1 MSDDY
6 TYREKA
12 AAIRRVAAF
21 RPAFTVGVIVLSV
34 IAAGLEAVG
43 LSFILPILE
52 LAQGEVDPNEASG
65 VLGMFVTVYQTLG
78 IPFTLGYLVT
88 GVAAVMTVRFTSSFL
103 VAWLRSALSIL
114 YTKEIRTD
122 AYDKALNARVA
133 YFDQEGSD
141 EILNAIITESKYSGR
156 VIRELVRLVEQGLLA
171 AMYFGIALFIAPWL
185 TLATAVILGSVVVLF
200 KYGLESGSSVG
211 GRLAEANEE
220 VQSTAQAGTQGI
232 RDIKAFGMRGELFD
246 RFNDAIDVFA
256 RSSIKITRN
265 KAIIKN
271 FYQLVIAI
279 TVFVLIYVA
288 LVVTSLSLGTLGV
301 FLFAIFQ
308 LGPKVSTLSNIFYS
322 LDSKLPHLI
331 RTQRFL
337 DEIDGYSEPAPVRDG
352 APTDIE
358 RVEFDDVH
366 FSYETSDEKVLRD
379 VSFGIERG
387 EFVAFVGQSGAA
399 KSTII
404 SLFARMYEPDKG
416 EIRAD
421 GTPINEFLTRE
432 WRERVSI
439 VRQNPFIFNE
449 TLRYNL
455 TIGNRDATQEEIEEI
470 CEIAQVTEFLD
481 DLPNGFDTEL
491 GDDGVRLSGGQQQ
504 RIAIARALLKDADF
518 LLLDEATSDL
528 DTGLEEKVHSAI
540 EAMDRDYG
548 MVVVAHRLS
557 TVTNADQIYA
567 MDGGQIIEQGN
578 HRSLISENGQY
589 ASLYDRQVISET
601 TSG

>member
-12 AAIRRVAAF
+12 AAVRRVAAF
-21 RPAFTVGVIVLSV
+21 HPAFTVGVIVLSV
-34 IAAGLEAVG
+34 VAAGLEAVG

-52 LAQGEVDPNEASG
+52 LAQGEVGPNEASG
-65 VLGMFVTVYQTLG
+65 VLGMFVTLYQTLG

-103 VAWLRSALSIL
+103 VAWLRAVLETL
-114 YTKEIRTD
+114 YVKQIRVQ
-122 AYDKALNARVA
+122 AYDKALDARVA

-156 VIRELVRLVEQGLLA
+156 VIKDLVRLVEQGLLA

-185 TLATAVILGSVVVLF
+185 TLATAVVLGSVVVLF
-200 KYGLESGSSVG
+200 KFGLESGSSVG
-211 GRLAEANEE
+211 DRLAEANEE
-220 VQSTAQAGTQGI
+220 VQSSAQAGTQGI
-232 RDIKAFGMRGELFD
+232 RDVKAFSMRSELFD
-246 RFNDAIDVFA
+246 RFDDAIDVFA
-256 RSSIKITRN
+256 RSSIRIARN
-265 KAIIKN
+265 KAIITN

-288 LVVTSLSLGTLGV
+288 LVVTSLSLGALGV

-308 LGPKVSTLSNIFYS
+308 LGPKVSTLSNIVYS

-337 DEIDGYSEPAPVRDG
+337 DGMDNYSEPKPVRDE

-358 RVEFDDVH
+358 RVEYDDVR
-366 FSYETSDEKVLRD
+366 FSYETSDEEVLSG
-379 VSFGIERG
+379 VSFGVERG
-387 EFVAFVGQSGAA
+387 EFVAFVGQSGAG

-404 SLFARMYEPDKG
+404 SLFARMYEPDEGK
-416 EIRAD
+416 IRAD
-421 GTPINEFLTRE
+421 GTPINEFPVQE
-432 WRERVSI
+432 WRKRVSI
-439 VRQNPFIFNE
+439 VRQDPFIFNE

-455 TIGNRDATQEEIEEI
+455 TIGNRDATQEEIEEV
-470 CEIAQVTEFLD
+470 CEIAQVTEFFD
-481 DLPNGFDTEL
+481 DLKDGFDTQL
-491 GDDGVRLSGGQQQ
+491 GDDGIRLSGGQQQ

-528 DTGLEEKVHSAI
+528 DTGLEEKAHSAI

-548 MVVVAHRLS
+548 MIVVAHRLS
-557 TVTNADQIYA
+557 TVTNADRIYT
-567 MDGGQIIEQGN
+567 MDQGKIVERGD
-578 HRSLISENGQY
+578 HRSLMTENGQY
-589 ASLYDRQVISET
+589 ASLYDKQIV
-601 TSG
+601 SGAVSD

>member
-34 IAAGLEAVG
+34 VAAGLEAVG

-52 LAQGEVDPNEASG
+52 LAQGEVDPDEASG
-65 VLGMFVTVYQTLG
+65 VLGIFVTVYQTVG

-88 GVAAVMTVRFTSSFL
+88 GVAAVMTVRFTSSFI
-103 VAWLRSALSIL
+103 VAWLRAALTAN
-114 YTKEIRTD
+114 YTKEIRKD
-122 AYDKALNARVA
+122 AYSKALDTRIS

-141 EILNAIITESKYSGR
+141 EILNAIITEAKYSGR
-156 VIRELVRLVEQGLLA
+156 VIKHLIRFVEQGLLA
-171 AMYFGIALFIAPWL
+171 TMYFAIALYISPGL
-185 TLATAVILGSVVVLF
+185 TLATAIVLGTVVVLF
-200 KYGLESGSSVG
+200 KFGLESGSSVG
-211 GRLAEANEE
+211 DRVAEANEE
-220 VQSTAQAGTQGI
+220 VQTSAQAGTQGI
-232 RDIKAFGMRGELFD
+232 RDVKAFGMHSELFD
-246 RFNDAIDVFA
+246 RFYTAIDIHT
-256 RSSIKITRN
+256 RSSIKISRN

-288 LVVTSLSLGTLGV
+288 LVLTSLSLGALGV

-308 LGPKVSTLSNIFYS
+308 LGPKVSTLSNIAYS
-322 LDSKLPHLI
+322 LDSYMPHLI
-331 RTQRFL
+331 RTQQFL
-337 DEIDGYSEPAPVRDG
+337 DEMEDYSEPDAVRNEAP
-352 APTDIE
+352 ANIE
-358 RVEFDDVH
+358 RVEYDDVR
-366 FSYETSDEKVLRD
+366 FSYETSDEEVLRG
-379 VSFGIERG
+379 VSFGVERG
-387 EFVAFVGQSGAA
+387 EFIAFVGQSGAG

-404 SLFARMYEPDKG
+404 SLFARMYEPDEG
-416 EIRAD
+416 DIRAD
-421 GTPINEFLTRE
+421 GTPIDEFPIQG
-432 WRERVSI
+432 WRERISV

-455 TIGNRDATQEEIEEI
+455 TIGNRDATQEEIEQV

-481 DLPNGFDTEL
+481 ELPDGLDSEL

-540 EAMDRDYG
+540 ETMDRDYG

-557 TVTNADQIYA
+557 TVTNADRIYT
-567 MDGGQIIEQGN
+567 MDRGEIIEYGDHQ
-578 HRSLISENGQY
+578 SLLSKRGQY
-589 ASLYDRQVISET
+589 ADLYDKQVM
-601 TSG
+601 SGTVSD

>member
-12 AAIRRVAAF
+12 TAIRRVAAF

-34 IAAGLEAVG
+34 MAAGLEAVG

-52 LAQGEVDPNEASG
+52 LAQGEVDPEEASG

-114 YTKEIRTD
+114 YIKEIRRD
-122 AYDKALNARVA
+122 AYDKALDARIS

-156 VIRELVRLVEQGLLA
+156 VIRYLVRFVEQGLLA
-171 AMYFGIALFIAPWL
+171 AMYFAIALFLAPWL
-185 TLATAVILGSVVVLF
+185 TLATAIVLGSVVVLF
-200 KYGLESGSSVG
+200 KFGLEDGSAVG
-211 GRLAEANEE
+211 DRVAEANKE
-220 VQSTAQAGTQGI
+220 VQTSAQAGTQGI
-232 RDIKAFGMRGELFD
+232 RDVKTFGMKSELFD
-246 RFNDAIDVFA
+246 RFYNAVGVYT
-256 RSSIKITRN
+256 RSSIKLARN

-271 FYQLVIAI
+271 FYQLIIAI
-279 TVFVLIYVA
+279 TVFILIYVA
-288 LVVTSLSLGTLGV
+288 LVFTSLSLGALGV

-308 LGPKVSTLSNIFYS
+308 LGPKVSTLSNYVYS
-322 LDSKLPHLI
+322 LDSYMPHLI

-337 DEIDGYSEPAPVRDG
+337 DEMEEYSEPEPVRDEV
-352 APTDIE
+352 PTDIE
-358 RVEFDDVH
+358 RVEFDDVR
-366 FSYETSDEKVLRD
+366 FSYETSDEKVLRG
-379 VSFGIERG
+379 VSFGVERG
-387 EFVAFVGQSGAA
+387 EFIAFVGQSGAG

-404 SLFARMYEPDKG
+404 SLFARMYEPDEG

-421 GTPINEFLTRE
+421 GTPIDEFPVQE
-432 WRERVSI
+432 WRGRVSI

-481 DLPNGFDTEL
+481 DLPDGLETEL

-528 DTGLEEKVHSAI
+528 DTGLEEKVQAAI
-540 EAMDRDYG
+540 EEMDRNYG

-557 TVTNADQIYA
+557 TVTNADRIYA
-567 MDGGQIIEQGN
+567 MDSGKITECGDHG
-578 HRSLISENGQY
+578 SLLAEEGQY
-589 ASLYDRQVISET
+589 ASLYNRQIVSST
-601 TSG
+601 HSD